1 MNKIPFNFLVILCF
15 YVKPALTLFKHTHV
29 TNHRVSA
36 SVLAVWLLPSADIGY
51 VLKHGC
57 IIHCTGN
64 VCCYWFCFL
73 CGMIQC
79 CIYIY
84 IYLFI
89 YYIYNSY
96 VVIFWWYVN
105 SFYTLLCWYYLVAT
119 FMFYIHT
126 HHIDLIC
133 WCLNSFIT
141 YLFYSCFYLYNWWWW
156 C

>member
-1 MNKIPFNFLVILCF
+1 VFLCEASIDIIQAHTRNQPSCFSVCLSCVVVAICRHRLCF
-15 YVKPALTLFKHTHV
+15 ETWLHNTLYWECLLLLVLFLMWYD
-29 TNHRVSA
+29 
-36 SVLAVWLLPSADIGY
+36 SVLYIY
-51 VLKHGC
+51 
-57 IIHCTGN
+57 I
-64 VCCYWFCFL
+64 Y
-73 CGMIQC
+73 
-79 CIYIY
+79 IYIY